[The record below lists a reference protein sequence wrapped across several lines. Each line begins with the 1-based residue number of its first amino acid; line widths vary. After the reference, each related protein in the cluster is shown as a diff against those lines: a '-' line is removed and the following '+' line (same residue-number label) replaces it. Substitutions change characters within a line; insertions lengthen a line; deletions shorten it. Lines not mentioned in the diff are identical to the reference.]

1 MKAPHTF
8 QSLILA
14 LEKFWADHGCLI
26 WQPYYS
32 QVGAGTMNPATF
44 LRVLGPE
51 PWNVAYVEPSIR
63 PDDGRY
69 GENPNRFQQHYQYQ
83 VILKPDPGDPQ
94 ELYLKSLEAI
104 GLNPRQ
110 HDIRFVEDNW
120 ESPALGAWGLGWEV
134 WVDGQEITQFTYFQ
148 HAGGLATDPV
158 SVELTYGLE
167 RILIALNNASGI
179 WDEPWAPGI
188 TYGDVL
194 RQGEWEHSKYYFEI
208 ADVERLR
215 SLYNLFEAEAK
226 AALES
231 GLVLPAYDYL
241 LKCSQTFNVLD
252 TRGAIGV
259 TERAAS
265 FGRMRGL
272 ARQVAESYLAQR
284 QRLEYPLLKED
295 EGPRTKDEGLRTNHP
310 KGVGDEAAPAVRTD
324 YAITN
329 YQLPITNSPL
339 LLEIGTEELPAA
351 DLDSALE
358 QLREAAPRMLA
369 EARLAHGAVQVY
381 GTPRRLALLVD
392 GVTPRQADLETVAK
406 GPPANRAYDSGGAP
420 TPAAVGFARSKGVS
434 VDALEVREVDGG
446 RYVTAV
452 VRQAG
457 RPAPAVLAEVL
468 PALIARLQFEK
479 TMRWNASGVAFSRP
493 IRWLVALLGD
503 QVVPFGY
510 AGLASGHV
518 SRGLR
523 PMGSPALEIVH
534 AGDYLKRMRA
544 ARIEVDPAKRR
555 AKILKQVRKLA
566 RQAGGRLAD
575 EGVLGEVT
583 NLVER
588 PTALLGSFDAAHLS
602 LPRDVLVSVMKKHQR
617 YFPVEQAEGNGGALL
632 PHFIAVRNGDRRHLD
647 LVRDGNEH
655 VIRARFADAAFFV
668 REDVKRPLE
677 DFLPRLATLTFQKK
691 LGSMLDKAVRIE
703 CLTGDL
709 AQRLPQ
715 VDPAEAAT
723 ALRAAHLAK
732 ADLATQMVVEMTA
745 LQGIM
750 GREYALRSG
759 ETPAVA
765 QAIREHYLPTGAG
778 DALPASAAGLVVGL
792 ADRLDSL
799 VGLFAAGLAPSGSAD
814 PFGLRRAALGV
825 TLLLSGRDLD
835 FDLRPALAAALA
847 LLPEAVQPAPEA
859 RQPLLDDVLAFIAGR
874 QRAQLLE
881 AGYRYDVV
889 DAVLAEQ
896 AANPARALRGV
907 QQLSAWVK
915 RPDWPPILA
924 AYARCVRITRDQ
936 RQQHPLAPESLAGPV
951 EQALYAAYQAAA
963 AQPAGTVDEFF
974 AALLPMIPAISRF
987 FDDVLVMADDPALR
1001 ASRLGLLQHIAALTR
1016 GVADFSKLE
1025 GF

>member
-1 MKAPHTF
+1 
-8 QSLILA
+8 
-14 LEKFWADHGCLI
+14 
-26 WQPYYS
+26 
-32 QVGAGTMNPATF
+32 MNPGTF

-83 VILKPDPGDPQ
+83 VILKPDPGNPQ
-94 ELYLKSLEAI
+94 EIYLESLAAL
-104 GLNPRQ
+104 GLNPRE

-134 WVDGQEITQFTYFQ
+134 WADGQEITQFTYFQ
-148 HAGGLATDPV
+148 QAGGLPTDPV

-167 RILIALNNASGI
+167 RILIALRNAAGGI
-179 WDEPWAPGI
+179 WDEPWTAGI

-194 RQGEWEHSKYYFEI
+194 RQGEWEDSKYYFEVAGI
-208 ADVERLR
+208 ARLR
-215 SLYNLFEAEAK
+215 EMYALYEAESK
-226 AALES
+226 AALDG

-252 TRGAIGV
+252 ARGAVGV
-259 TERAAS
+259 TERQAS
-265 FGRMRGL
+265 FGRMRSL
-272 ARQVAESYLAQR
+272 ARQVSEAYLAQR
-284 QRLEYPLLKED
+284 QRLEYPLLKND
-295 EGPRTKDEGLRTNHP
+295 HGRRT
-310 KGVGDEAAPAVRTD
+310 GDETNTTSITSRSNPLPTTNPAVPQT
-324 YAITN
+324 
-329 YQLPITNSPL
+329 L

-351 DLDSALE
+351 DLNSALA
-358 QLREAAPRMLA
+358 QLRDVAPNLLTN
-369 EARLAHGAVQVY
+369 ARLGHGAVGVY

-392 GVTPRQADLETVAK
+392 GLGPRQADSEAVVK

-434 VDALEVREVDGG
+434 VDALEVREIDGG
-446 RYVTAV
+446 RYVTAM
-452 VRQAG
+452 VRETG
-457 RPAPAVLAEVL
+457 RPAATVLAELL

-503 QVVPFGY
+503 QLVPFAY
-510 AGLASGHV
+510 AGVASGRV

-523 PMGSPALEIVH
+523 PQGSPSIEI
-534 AGDYLKRMRA
+534 ARADDYLRRLRV
-544 ARIEVDPAKRR
+544 ARIEVDPERRR
-555 AKILKQVRKLA
+555 ADILKQVRKLA
-566 RQAGGRLAD
+566 REAGGQVAD
-575 EGVLGEVT
+575 EGVLGEVA

-588 PTALLGSFDAAHLS
+588 PTALLGSFDQAYLA
-602 LPRDVLVSVMKKHQR
+602 LPREVLLSVMRKHQR
-617 YFPVEQAEGNGGALL
+617 YFPVEQAGQGSGALL
-632 PHFIAVRNGDRRHLD
+632 PYFVAVRNSDRRHLD
-647 LVRDGNEH
+647 LVREGNEH

-703 CLTGDL
+703 RLTADL
-709 AQRLPQ
+709 ARRLGL
-715 VDPAEAAT
+715 DAGETAT

-750 GREYALRSG
+750 GADYARRSG
-759 ETPAVA
+759 ETPEVA
-765 QAIREHYLPTGAG
+765 QAIREHYQ
-778 DALPASAAGLVVGL
+778 PASAGDSLPTSKAGMVVGL

-799 VGLFAAGLAPSGSAD
+799 AGLFAAGLAPSGSAD

-825 TLLLSGRDLD
+825 TQLLTGRAVSL
-835 FDLRPALAAALA
+835 DLRPALESAFD
-847 LLPEAVQPAPEA
+847 LLPEGTRPAAEA
-859 RQPLLDDVLAFIAGR
+859 RQKLLDDLLAFIAGR
-874 QRAQLLE
+874 LRGQLLE
-881 AGYRYDVV
+881 AGHRYDVV

-896 AANPARALRGV
+896 AYNPYRALLGV
-907 QQLSAWVK
+907 QQLAAWVK

-924 AYARCVRITRDQ
+924 AYARCVRITRDETADHTF
-936 RQQHPLAPESLAGPV
+936 RPEALAEPAET
-951 EQALYAAYQAAA
+951 ALYAAYQAAA
-963 AQPAGTVDEFF
+963 GRPMASVHEFF
-974 AALLPMIPAISRF
+974 AALTPMIPAITRF
-987 FDDVLVMADDPALR
+987 FEEVLVMAEDPGLR
-1001 ASRLGLLQHIAALTR
+1001 ANRLALLQRIAGLAR
-1016 GVADFSKLE
+1016 GVADFSILE